1 MSRGGWHSSGDEL
14 GALGL
19 LWLLSCKDIVGAMS
33 SAGCVLAVRPRAM
46 CYQQLSAGGADGSSR
61 LSAGQGGC
69 CQLLSE
75 SILKSH
81 SLHMRRPQIC
91 RVVGCQANADRS
103 NPLPPHGAGRLPEE
117 KTFTNSLRI

>member
-1 MSRGGWHSSGDEL
+1 MDVSSGDEL
-14 GALGL
+14 GALRL
-19 LWLLSCKDIVGAMS
+19 LWLLSCKDIMGAMS
-33 SAGCVLAVRPRAM
+33 SAGRVLAVRPRAM
-46 CYQQLSAGGADGSSR
+46 CCQLPSAGGTDGSSR

-91 RVVGCQANADRS
+91 WVDRCQVSANRS
-103 NPLPPHGAGRLPEE
+103 NPLPLHRAGRLPEE
-117 KTFTNSLRI
+117 KTFTNSLRF